1 MKGVNKAVIAGVV
14 VIVLAAVCLCGV
26 LGLVVLADA
35 EPTITEAVEASVAE
49 IVAEAKPTRIPT
61 NTPVKPL
68 PTKVPVY
75 NTECKTLK
83 NFETVITV
91 VSGMTPNFQSTN
103 VGVWDLAWTIEEYGG
118 TYGIMLTEKNGCL
131 EMAGSVSVFFIDI
144 GDVNLAGSMSGMV
157 AGYFSESE
165 TGIDWLQNEMINEC
179 VYATTQHSAS
189 RMMDDGTLW
198 EVICQADYTDE
209 MLSIG
214 MTIYPK

>member
-1 MKGVNKAVIAGVV
+1 MKGINKAVIAGLV
-14 VIVLAAVCLCGV
+14 VIVLAAVCLCVV
-26 LGLVVLADA
+26 LGLVLLADA
-35 EPTITEAVEASVAE
+35 EPVLTEAVEASVAE

-68 PTKVPVY
+68 PTKVPAY
-75 NTECKTLK
+75 SADCKTLK
-83 NFETVITV
+83 TFETVITA

-103 VGVWDLAWTIEEYGG
+103 IGVWDLAWTIEEYGG

-131 EMAGSVSVFFIDI
+131 DMAGSVSVFYIDI
-144 GDVNLAGSMSGMV
+144 GDAELAGSMSGMV
-157 AGYFSESE
+157 AGFFSEGDD
-165 TGIDWLQNEMINEC
+165 GIEWIQNETVNEC

-189 RMMDDGTLW
+189 RMMSDGTLW
-198 EVICQADYTDE
+198 EIICEADYTDE